1 VTWPDYAI
9 LATIAISVLV
19 GALRGFIK
27 EVMALAIWALAFILA
42 YRFAGNVSELIEAQ
56 VSLPSAR
63 LAMGFAGIFLVVLLL
78 GGLLVYLVGRLVETT
93 GLSGT
98 DRMLGGAFGAM
109 RGLAIV
115 VLFLL
120 IAGFTPIPADPW
132 WKDSAMIQRFMP
144 LVDWAGEFLPEK
156 AREQL
161 DFEPEDESHNSAN
174 KAPA

>member
-1 VTWPDYAI
+1 
-9 LATIAISVLV
+9 
-19 GALRGFIK
+19 
-27 EVMALAIWALAFILA
+27 
-42 YRFAGNVSELIEAQ
+42 
-56 VSLPSAR
+56 
-63 LAMGFAGIFLVVLLL
+63 MGFAGIFLVVLLL